1 MRKMNMSY
9 AKSYIDK
16 NTNATKTKWINIGNV
31 VITDDGKVF
40 GEIEVIPVGVTELK
54 FNCFDKEDKQTN
66 QAGYQQPQQQQYN
79 PNSVPTQHLDA
90 NGNPIPQQQRTHR

>member
-54 FNCFDKEDKQTN
+54 LTVLTKKTSKQIKLDTS
-66 QAGYQQPQQQQYN
+66 N
-79 PNSVPTQHLDA
+79 PNNNNTTQTACQH
-90 NGNPIPQQQRTHR
+90 NI